1 MIGRER
7 LINMLLPLA
16 TVAIL
21 ILVWHYGIKL
31 FQVPA
36 YLVPS
41 PVAVLEALDRGLIG
55 GSLWPHILATLTA
68 IVSGYL
74 VGCTMAL
81 LLSALV
87 SEFELLERAVYPVVV
102 GFQSIPKVALAPI
115 LVVWF
120 GFDLGSKVVMVAL
133 ICFFPCF
140 VNAVIGL
147 KSYNPDLIDLYRAFG
162 ASRWQVF
169 WRVKVPSAAGHI
181 FAGLQISVIL
191 ALLGTV
197 VAELVASRRGL
208 GHVIAAAG
216 LDFDVAMMFACV
228 VILATIGVLASQ
240 LILFIHRRIVFWES
254 RSAASTVVSH

>member
-1 MIGRER
+1 MIARER
-7 LINMLLPLA
+7 LVNLLLPLA
-16 TVAIL
+16 TVTIL
-21 ILVWHYGIKL
+21 ILFWHYGIKL

-41 PVAVLEALDRGLIG
+41 PLSVLEALNRGLIG
-55 GSLWPHILATLTA
+55 GTLWPHILATLTA
-68 IVSGYL
+68 IVTGYI

-81 LLSALV
+81 VISALV
-87 SEFELLERAVYPVVV
+87 SEFDILERAVYPVIV

-147 KSYNPDLIDLYRAFG
+147 KSYSPELIDLYRAFG
-162 ASRWQVF
+162 ASRWQIF

-208 GHVIAAAG
+208 GHVIAASG

-228 VILATIGVLASQ
+228 VILATMGVLASQ
-240 LILFIHRRIVFWES
+240 TILLIHRRIVFWES
-254 RSAASTVVSH
+254 RSAASTVVGH

>member
-1 MIGRER
+1 MARER
-7 LINMLLPLA
+7 LINVLLPLA

-21 ILVWHYGIKL
+21 ILVWHFGIKI

-41 PVAVLEALDRGLIG
+41 PESVLHALRRGLIG
-55 GSLWPHILATLTA
+55 GTLWPHIGATLTA
-68 IVSGYL
+68 ILTGYL

-81 LLSALV
+81 LLAALV
-87 SEFELLERAVYPVVV
+87 SEFDLLERAVYPVVV

-120 GFDLGSKVVMVAL
+120 GFDLGSKVAMVSL

-140 VNAVIGL
+140 VNAIIGL
-147 KSYNPDLIDLYRAFG
+147 KSYSPELIDLYRAFG
-162 ASRWQVF
+162 ASRWQIF

-240 LILFIHRRIVFWES
+240 LILFIHKRIVFWES
-254 RSAASTVVSH
+254 RSAASTVVTH

>member
-1 MIGRER
+1 MITKER
-7 LINMLLPLA
+7 LINLLLPIA
-16 TVAIL
+16 TIAIL
-21 ILVWHYGIKL
+21 VLIWHFGIKI

-36 YLVPS
+36 YLVP
-41 PVAVLEALDRGLIG
+41 PPGAVLEALQRGLIG
-55 GSLWPHILATLTA
+55 GTLWPHIVATVTA
-68 IVSGYL
+68 IISGYL
-74 VGCTMAL
+74 VGCIMAL
-81 LLSALV
+81 LLSALI
-87 SEFELLERAVYPVVV
+87 SEFDVLERAVYPVIVA
-102 GFQSIPKVALAPI
+102 FQSIPKVALAPI

-140 VNAVIGL
+140 VNTSIGL
-147 KSYNPDLIDLYRAFG
+147 KSYNPELIDLYRAMG
-162 ASRWQVF
+162 ASRWQIF

-181 FAGLQISVIL
+181 FAGLQISVVL

-240 LILFIHRRIVFWES
+240 LIQLIHRRVVFWES
-254 RSAASTVVSH
+254 RSAATTVVAH

>member
-1 MIGRER
+1 MTRER
-7 LINMLLPLA
+7 LVNILLPLT

-21 ILVWHYGIKL
+21 IFVWHFGIKL
-31 FQVPA
+31 FEVPS

-41 PVAVLEALDRGLIG
+41 PAAVLHALQRGLIG
-55 GSLWPHILATLTA
+55 GALWPHILATLTA
-68 IVSGYL
+68 IVTGYL
-74 VGCTMAL
+74 VGCSMAL
-81 LLSALV
+81 LISALV
-87 SEFELLERAVYPVVV
+87 SEFDVLERAVYPVVV

-120 GFDLGSKVVMVAL
+120 GFDLGSKVAMVAL

-147 KSYNPDLIDLYRAFG
+147 KSYSPDLIDLYRAFG
-162 ASRWQVF
+162 ASRWQIF

-216 LDFDVAMMFACV
+216 LDFDVALMFACV
-228 VILATIGVLASQ
+228 VILATMGVLASQ
-240 LILFIHRRIVFWES
+240 LILFIHRRVVFWES
-254 RSAASTVVSH
+254 RSAASTVVTH